1 MILQA
6 ADLVVRYRG
15 SAVAALDR
23 VSCAVAAG
31 ELVAVGGPNGSGK
44 TSLVRALTGLL
55 APAAGTV
62 QVRGRPVAAWGH
74 AELARVMAVVPQ
86 REEIAFPLRVHEAV
100 MLGRY
105 ARLGPLG
112 SPGTADLAAVASALA
127 RCDAAGL
134 AERSTD
140 TLSGG
145 EWQRVRLARALAQE
159 PAVLVLDEPTA
170 SLDVRHEMEILELI
184 HQLVRQGLAGLVVTH
199 QLNLAARFADRMV
212 LLDHGRV
219 AAEGRPVEVLRQDIL
234 SRVFGWP
241 VAITWWQDGSPQVI
255 PLRAGEVGP

>member
-1 MILQA
+1 VILQA
-6 ADLVVRYRG
+6 EGLVVRYRG
-15 SAVAALDR
+15 AATAALDG

-31 ELVAVGGPNGSGK
+31 ELVAIGGPNGSGK
-44 TSLVRALTGLL
+44 TSLVRALTALL
-55 APAAGTV
+55 EPAAGK
-62 QVRGRPVAAWGH
+62 VRVEGRPLADWGH
-74 AELARVMAVVPQ
+74 AELARVLAVVPQ
-86 REEIAFPLRVHEAV
+86 REEIAFPLRVDETV

-112 SPGTADLAAVASALA
+112 SPGAADRAAVASALT
-127 RCDAAGL
+127 RCDAEALAG
-134 AERSTD
+134 RSTD

-219 AAEGRPVEVLRQDIL
+219 AAEGTPGEVLRQDIL

-241 VAITWWQDGSPQVI
+241 VAVMPWRDGSPQIV
-255 PLRAGEVGP
+255 PLRPGEVDA

>member
-1 MILQA
+1 
-6 ADLVVRYRG
+6 
-15 SAVAALDR
+15 
-23 VSCAVAAG
+23 
-31 ELVAVGGPNGSGK
+31 
-44 TSLVRALTGLL
+44 
-55 APAAGTV
+55 
-62 QVRGRPVAAWGH
+62 
-74 AELARVMAVVPQ
+74 
-86 REEIAFPLRVHEAV
+86 
-100 MLGRY
+100 
-105 ARLGPLG
+105 
-112 SPGTADLAAVASALA
+112 
-127 RCDAAGL
+127 
-134 AERSTD
+134 
-140 TLSGG
+140 
-145 EWQRVRLARALAQE
+145 
-159 PAVLVLDEPTA
+159 VLDEPTA